1 MKLTI
6 FHTNDIHSHL
16 NEYARIMTYMAEHR
30 PELQH
35 PSLYLDI
42 GDHVDLST
50 PVTEATMGKKN
61 VELLNEAHC
70 DIATI
75 GNNEGMTI
83 SHEALNNLY
92 NDAQF
97 KVICANVLDE
107 DGHLPRHIATSYI
120 KEIEDVRFLFVA
132 ATAPFT
138 PFYRA
143 LDWIVTDPL
152 EAIKDEIE
160 QRKGQ
165 YDVLIVMSHVGV
177 FFDEKLCQEIPEID
191 VILGSHTHHHFNHG
205 EVNNGVLMAAAGKYG
220 YYLGEVNLTIENK
233 TVITKEATLHPVDTL
248 PVVKT
253 HFDEE
258 GKDLMKKAII
268 NKPVSLSS
276 RTNVI
281 TKTTYLLAE
290 SVYEFTNADCTI
302 INAGLIVNSI
312 EGDQLTEYDIHTMLP
327 HPINLVRVRLKGSE
341 LKKVILKSQKQE
353 YMYEHVQG
361 LGFRGDIF
369 GGYILYKCGF
379 IQSEHRF
386 FVDGQEIEDNRT
398 YILGTVDMYTFGRY
412 FPLLKGTSID
422 YLMPEFL
429 RDIFKEKL
437 IQMHHSS

>member
-61 VELLNEAHC
+61 IELLNEAHC

-276 RTNVI
+276 KTNVI

-302 INAGLIVNSI
+302 INAGLIVNSV
-312 EGDQLTEYDIHTMLP
+312 ESDQLTEYDIHTMLP

-361 LGFRGDIF
+361 L
-369 GGYILYKCGF
+369 
-379 IQSEHRF
+379 S
-386 FVDGQEIEDNRT
+386 
-398 YILGTVDMYTFGRY
+398 
-412 FPLLKGTSID
+412 
-422 YLMPEFL
+422 
-429 RDIFKEKL
+429 L
-437 IQMHHSS
+437 IHI